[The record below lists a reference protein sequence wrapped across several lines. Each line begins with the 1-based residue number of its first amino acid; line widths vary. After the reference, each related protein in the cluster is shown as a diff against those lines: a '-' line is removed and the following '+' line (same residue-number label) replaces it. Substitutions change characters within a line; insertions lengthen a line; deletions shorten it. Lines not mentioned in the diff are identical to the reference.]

1 MLGGFWTGEGRLLGM
16 VDGIEIRDETAT
28 QRGWRLSHCGTCVC
42 VQQKENNP
50 IVVFLCKLPDE
61 GNFRC

>member
-1 MLGGFWTGEGRLLGM
+1 M

-28 QRGWRLSHCGTCVC
+28 ERGWRLSHCGTCVC